1 MLDVH
6 PPHEAAHTWK
16 DFFIHIAT
24 IVVGLLIAIGLEQT
38 VERVHEHYQLRETRE
53 ALGRERDT
61 NHHRMAVNTRHWLEM
76 NAALRNDLQV
86 LDAIRHQPGIRQS
99 DLPGDLNY
107 NQAPFEYDHAVW
119 DAAEKNGIIRL
130 MPLDEANED
139 QSFYQLAEEMSLQS
153 LHEWDAVNDQRRF
166 LLLDSD
172 PTHLTADELNET
184 VRLTQLS
191 LEKHVQ
197 FGFSFGRMAD
207 EFPDMPQTLT
217 YKVVKSLIPA
227 SIDSKGLA
235 AAHLRTQQRIDELVQ
250 RVLAGS
256 TQPQQAPTP

>member
-16 DFFIHIAT
+16 DFLIHIAT
-24 IVVGLLIAIGLEQT
+24 IVYGLLIAVGLEQA
-38 VERVHEHYQLRETRE
+38 VERIHQHYELRETRE
-53 ALGRERDT
+53 ALHRERES
-61 NHHRMAVNTRHWLEM
+61 NHHRMELNTRHWLEF
-76 NAALRNDLQV
+76 NAALRNDLLV
-86 LDAIRHQPGIRQS
+86 LDAARHQPGITQS

-107 NQAPFEYDHAVW
+107 NQSPFEYDHAVW

-130 MPLDEANED
+130 MPLNEANED
-139 QSFYQLAEEMSLQS
+139 QAFYQLAEEMSSQS

-166 LLLDSD
+166 LLVDSD
-172 PTHLTADELNET
+172 PTHLTSDQLEET

-197 FGFSFGRMAD
+197 FGFSFGRLAE

-217 YKVVKSLIPA
+217 YKVLKGLIPA
-227 SIDSKGLA
+227 SSDPKTLA
-235 AAHLRTQQRIDELVQ
+235 AAHQRTQQRVEDLVQ
-250 RVLAGS
+250 KVLAIS
-256 TQPQQAPTP
+256 PPQQ

>member
-6 PPHEAAHTWK
+6 VPHPTHTWK

-24 IVVGLLIAIGLEQT
+24 IVVGLLIAVGLEQA
-38 VERVHEHYQLRETRE
+38 VEHIHQHYELRETRE
-53 ALGRERDT
+53 ALSREREA
-61 NHHRMAVNTRHWLEM
+61 NRRHMEENTRHWLEM

-86 LDAIRHQPGIRQS
+86 LDAIRHQPGIALS

-119 DAAEKNGIIRL
+119 DAAEKNGITRL
-130 MPLDEANED
+130 MPLKEANED
-139 QSFYQLAEEMSLQS
+139 LSFYQLAEEMSLQS
-153 LHEWDAVNDQRRF
+153 LQEWDAVNDQRRF
-166 LLLDSD
+166 LLVDSD
-172 PTHLTADELNET
+172 PTHLTADQVNET
-184 VRLTQLS
+184 MRLTQVS

-217 YKVVKSLIPA
+217 YKVLKGLIPT
-227 SIDSKGLA
+227 SSDPKTLA
-235 AAHLRTQQRIDELVQ
+235 AAHQRTQQRIEDFVQ
-250 RVLAGS
+250 GVQAKS
-256 TQPQQAPTP
+256 IQPQ

>member
-6 PPHEAAHTWK
+6 PPHHPTHTWK

-24 IVVGLLIAIGLEQT
+24 IVVGLLIAIGLEQA
-38 VERVHEHYQLRETRE
+38 VERIHQHYELRETRE
-53 ALGRERDT
+53 ALSRERET
-61 NHHRMAVNTRHWLEM
+61 NRHRMEVNTRHWLEF
-76 NAALRNDLQV
+76 NAALRNDLLV
-86 LDAIRHQPGIRQS
+86 LDAVRHQPGIPQV

-130 MPLDEANED
+130 MPLNEANED
-139 QSFYQLAEEMSLQS
+139 QSFYQLAEEMSSQS

-166 LLLDSD
+166 LLVDSD
-172 PTHLTADELNET
+172 PTHLTADQLDET

-191 LEKHVQ
+191 LERHVQ
-197 FGFSFGRMAD
+197 FGFSFGRMAE

-217 YKVVKSLIPA
+217 YKVLKALIPA
-227 SIDSKGLA
+227 SSDPKALA
-235 AAHLRTQQRIDELVQ
+235 AAHQRTQQRIEDLVN
-250 RVLAGS
+250 RVQANA
-256 TQPQQAPTP
+256 TQQQ

>member
-6 PPHEAAHTWK
+6 PPHAPTHTWK

-24 IVVGLLIAIGLEQT
+24 IVVGLFIAVGLEQA
-38 VERVHEHYQLRETRE
+38 VERIHQHYELRETRE
-53 ALGRERDT
+53 ALEHERESNRR
-61 NHHRMAVNTRHWLEM
+61 RMEGNTRHWLEM
-76 NAALRNDLQV
+76 NAALRNDLLV
-86 LDAIRHQPGIRQS
+86 LDEVRRHPGIAQA

-130 MPLDEANED
+130 MPLNEANED

-166 LLLDSD
+166 LLVDSD
-172 PTHLTADELNET
+172 PTHLTADQLNET

-197 FGFSFGRMAD
+197 FGFSFGRMAE

-217 YKVVKSLIPA
+217 YKVLKGFIPA
-227 SIDSKGLA
+227 SSDPKALA
-235 AAHLRTQQRIDELVQ
+235 AAHQRTQQRIEDLVQ
-250 RVLAGS
+250 KVLAS
-256 TQPQQAPTP
+256 SPPQQ

>member
-24 IVVGLLIAIGLEQT
+24 IVVGLLIAIGLEQA
-38 VERVHEHYQLRETRE
+38 VEHVHQHYELRETRE
-53 ALGRERDT
+53 ALHRERES
-61 NHHRMAVNTRHWLEM
+61 NHHRMELNTRHWIEF
-76 NAALRNDLQV
+76 NAALRNDLLV
-86 LDAIRHQPGIRQS
+86 LDAVRHQPGIAQAN
-99 DLPGDLNY
+99 LPGDLNY
-107 NQAPFEYDHAVW
+107 NQSPFEYDHAVW

-130 MPLDEANED
+130 MPLNEANED
-139 QSFYQLAEEMSLQS
+139 QSFYQLAEEMSSQS

-166 LLLDSD
+166 LLVDSD
-172 PTHLTADELNET
+172 PTHLTPDQLSET

-197 FGFSFGRMAD
+197 FGFSFGRLAE

-217 YKVVKSLIPA
+217 YRVLKALIPA
-227 SIDSKGLA
+227 SSDPKALA
-235 AAHLRTQQRIDELVQ
+235 AAHLRTQQRIYDHVQ
-250 RVLAGS
+250 KVLAS
-256 TQPQQAPTP
+256 SPSQQ